1 MIDVQS
7 VPRSPEIAYVPGALS
22 VLVVEDQAADFDMV
36 VRGLA
41 RSGIDAHCQRVDTE
55 EEYLAHLRAQP
66 DIILS
71 DYVLPSFSA
80 LHALELLKDS
90 GLDIPLIV
98 LTGMVS
104 EETAVESM
112 KRGAADYLLKDRMTR
127 LGPAVRRAIEERGL
141 RAQKRLAETNAA
153 RDRMLKDA
161 AEARAEVAVEL
172 AQAAVE
178 LTQANDELQESNRR
192 LKETEGQ
199 LVQTEKMASLGQL
212 VAGIAHEINNPL
224 AFVLNNLF
232 LVESGWD
239 ALSPELE
246 PQLAES
252 SLTKLRKARI
262 RLEEMRAGL
271 NRVKELV
278 LDLRTFS
285 RLEQGEF
292 KTVDIVETI
301 EAVLLLLKHKTNGR
315 IFVEKH
321 YATERTL
328 YCCAGRL
335 NQVLMNLI
343 ANGVD
348 AIVGEGRIV
357 ITTSQAP
364 GAFLI
369 AVLDNGA
376 GIPTAIQGKIF
387 DPFFTTKP
395 VGQGTG
401 LGLAISYGIVRDHGG
416 TIEVH
421 SEVGVGT
428 EFVVK
433 IPRDLELRRRQ

>member
-1 MIDVQS
+1 MTETERAA
-7 VPRSPEIAYVPGALS
+7 RSQEIGDLSDALS
-22 VLVVEDQAADFDMV
+22 VLVVEDQAADFEMV
-36 VRGLA
+36 VRGLK
-41 RSGIDAHCQRVDTE
+41 RSGIHARCRRVDTE
-55 EEYLAHLRAQP
+55 AEYLVQLRAQP

-80 LHALELLKDS
+80 LHALELLQQS

-112 KRGAADYLLKDRMTR
+112 KHGAADYLLTDRMTR

-141 RAQKRLAETNAA
+141 RAEKRLAEVSAA
-153 RDRMLKDA
+153 RDRMLKEA

-172 AQAAVE
+172 E
-178 LTQANDELQESNRR
+178 GANHELQESNRR

-199 LVQTEKMASLGQL
+199 LIQTEKMASLGQL

-232 LVESGWD
+232 IVQSGLD
-239 ALSPELE
+239 QLSPEME
-246 PQLAES
+246 PHLAPA
-252 SLTKLRKARI
+252 SLTKLRKART
-262 RLEEMRAGL
+262 RLEEMKEGL

-285 RLEQGEF
+285 RLDEGEF
-292 KTVDIVETI
+292 KTVDVVQTI

-321 YATERTL
+321 YAAERAL
-328 YCCAGRL
+328 YCYAGRL
-335 NQVLMNLI
+335 NQVFMNLI
-343 ANGVD
+343 ANAVD
-348 AIVGEGRIV
+348 AIEDEGRIV
-357 ITTSQAP
+357 IATSQTEET
-364 GAFLI
+364 FLI
-369 AVLDNGA
+369 SVLDNGA
-376 GIPTAIQGKIF
+376 GIPEAIRNKIF

-395 VGQGTG
+395 VGHGTG

-416 TIEVH
+416 TIEVQ
-421 SEVGVGT
+421 SEEGVGT
-428 EFVVK
+428 EFIIK
-433 IPRDLELRRRQ
+433 IPRDLESRKRQ